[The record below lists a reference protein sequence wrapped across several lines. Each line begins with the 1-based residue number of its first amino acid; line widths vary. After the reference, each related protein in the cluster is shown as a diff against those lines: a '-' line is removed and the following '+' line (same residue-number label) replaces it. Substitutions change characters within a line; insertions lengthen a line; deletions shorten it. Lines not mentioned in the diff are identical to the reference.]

1 MHTALVLT
9 RSRLRRPTLVALAVT
24 MLLAALGS
32 SASMASAAPAPGTL
46 LFSRTDV
53 ELSEC
58 TGRINTGYTVSPGQR
73 VEIVANPNRQ
83 IWSGVWFSGDNGP
96 AGWTTNGNSQTPAP
110 QFRAFSLLAR
120 VGTDYKYIGN
130 GASFTATTSGPL
142 YLVIND
148 DVYCNGAHSFMI
160 DSVRVT
166 A

>member
-1 MHTALVLT
+1 MQTALTIT

-58 TGRINTGYTVSPGQR
+58 SGRINTGYTVSSGQR
-73 VEIVANPNRQ
+73 VEVVADPFRQ
-83 IWSGVWFSGDNGP
+83 IWAGVWFSGKNGP
-96 AGWTTNGNSQTPAP
+96 AGWTTPGNSQTPSP
-110 QFRAFSLLAR
+110 KSPAFGLLAR
-120 VGTDYKYIGN
+120 VGTDYQYIGN
-130 GASFTATTSGPL
+130 GASFTATTNGPL

-148 DVYCNGAHSFMI
+148 DVPCNGNGSFMI
-160 DSVRVT
+160 DTVKVT